1 MDALELLKQDHAKVK
16 KLFEQ
21 AEDADEKEQQSIFT
35 QIKTE
40 LEIHAE
46 IEESVFYPAMQRY
59 NELKDMV
66 AESLEEHNKVKT
78 LLKEMEGMVGSEDFE
93 DKLEEL
99 VDNVEHHAEDEEEA
113 KMFPKVRELVSAA
126 ELDRLGSQLQA
137 AKGQRQRKAS

>member
-1 MDALELLKQDHAKVK
+1 MDALELLEQDHAKVK

-21 AEDADEKEQQSIFT
+21 AEDADQKEQRAIFT

-40 LEIHAE
+40 LEVHTY
-46 IEESVFYPAMQRY
+46 IEETVFYPAMQRY

-78 LLKEMEGMVGSEDFE
+78 LLNEMEGMSGGEDFE

-99 VDNVEHHAEDEEEA
+99 IDNVEHHAEDEEES
-113 KMFPKVRELVSAA
+113 KMFPKIRELVRAA
-126 ELDRLGSQLQA
+126 ELEKLGAQLQA
-137 AKGQRQRKAS
+137 AKGQRKAS

>member
-21 AEDADEKEQQSIFT
+21 AEDADQKEQQAIFT

-40 LEIHAE
+40 LEIHAH

-66 AESLEEHNKVKT
+66 AESLEEHSKVKT
-78 LLKEMEGMVGSEDFE
+78 LLKEMEAMAGSEDFE

-99 VDNVEHHAEDEEEA
+99 IDNVEHHAEDEEES
-113 KMFPKVRELVSAA
+113 KMFPKVRDLVSAA
-126 ELDRLGSQLQA
+126 ELDKLGTQLQA
-137 AKGQRQRKAS
+137 AKGQRKAS

>member
-21 AEDADEKEQQSIFT
+21 AEDADQEEQRSIFA
-35 QIKTE
+35 QIKIE
-40 LEIHAE
+40 LEIHTE

-78 LLKEMEGMVGSEDFE
+78 LLKEMEGMSGGEDFE

-99 VDNVEHHAEDEEEA
+99 IDNVEHHAEDEEES
-113 KMFPKVRELVSAA
+113 KMFPKIQELVSAA
-126 ELDRLGSQLQA
+126 ELDKLGAQLQS

>member
-21 AEDADEKEQQSIFT
+21 AEDADQKEQRAVFT

-40 LEIHAE
+40 LEVHTY
-46 IEESVFYPAMQRY
+46 IEETVFYPAMQRY

-78 LLKEMEGMVGSEDFE
+78 LLNEMEGMSGGEDFE

-99 VDNVEHHAEDEEEA
+99 IDNVEHHAEDEEES

-126 ELDRLGSQLQA
+126 ELDKLGAQLQA
-137 AKGQRQRKAS
+137 AKGQRKAS

>member
-1 MDALELLKQDHAKVK
+1 MNALELLKQDHAKVK

-21 AEDADEKEQQSIFT
+21 AEDADQKEKQAVFT

-40 LEIHAE
+40 LEIHTH

-59 NELKDMV
+59 KELKDMV
-66 AESLEEHNKVKT
+66 AESLEEHDKVKT
-78 LLKEMEGMVGSEDFE
+78 LLKEMDSMFGSEDFE

-99 VDNVEHHAEDEEEA
+99 IDNVEHHAEDEEES

-126 ELDRLGSQLQA
+126 ELEKLGAQLQA
-137 AKGQRQRKAS
+137 AKGHRKAS

>member
-1 MDALELLKQDHAKVK
+1 MDALELLEQDHAKVK

-21 AEDADEKEQQSIFT
+21 AEDADQKEQRAIFT

-40 LEIHAE
+40 LEVHTY
-46 IEESVFYPAMQRY
+46 IEETVFYPAMQRY

-78 LLKEMEGMVGSEDFE
+78 LLNEMEGMSGEEDFE

-99 VDNVEHHAEDEEEA
+99 IDNVEHHAEDEEES
-113 KMFPKVRELVSAA
+113 KMFPKVRELVSGA
-126 ELDRLGSQLQA
+126 ELDKLGAQLQA
-137 AKGQRQRKAS
+137 AKGQRKAS

>member
-1 MDALELLKQDHAKVK
+1 MDALELLEQDHAKVK

-21 AEDADEKEQQSIFT
+21 AEDADQKEQRAIFT

-40 LEIHAE
+40 LEIHTQ

-59 NELKDMV
+59 DELKDMV

-78 LLKEMEGMVGSEDFE
+78 LLKEMDSLSGSEDFE

-99 VDNVEHHAEDEEEA
+99 IDNVEHHAEDEEES

-126 ELDRLGSQLQA
+126 ELDKLGAQLQA
-137 AKGQRQRKAS
+137 AKGQRKAS

>member
-1 MDALELLKQDHAKVK
+1 MDALELLEQDHAKVK

-21 AEDADEKEQQSIFT
+21 AEEADQKEQRAIFM

-40 LEIHAE
+40 LEIHTQ
-46 IEESVFYPAMQRY
+46 IEETVFYPAMQRY

-78 LLKEMEGMVGSEDFE
+78 LLKEMDSLSGDDFE

-99 VDNVEHHAEDEEEA
+99 IDNVEHHAEDEEES

-126 ELDRLGSQLQA
+126 ELDKLGAQLQA
-137 AKGQRQRKAS
+137 AKGQRKAS

>member
-1 MDALELLKQDHAKVK
+1 MDALELLEQDHAKVK

-21 AEDADEKEQQSIFT
+21 AEDADQKEQRAIFT

-40 LEIHAE
+40 LEIHTQ

-66 AESLEEHNKVKT
+66 AESLEEHNKVKA
-78 LLKEMEGMVGSEDFE
+78 LLKEMDSLSGSEDFQ

-99 VDNVEHHAEDEEEA
+99 IDNVEHHAEDEEES
-113 KMFPKVRELVSAA
+113 KMFPKVRELVSTA
-126 ELDRLGSQLQA
+126 ELDKLGAQLQA
-137 AKGQRQRKAS
+137 AKGQRKAS